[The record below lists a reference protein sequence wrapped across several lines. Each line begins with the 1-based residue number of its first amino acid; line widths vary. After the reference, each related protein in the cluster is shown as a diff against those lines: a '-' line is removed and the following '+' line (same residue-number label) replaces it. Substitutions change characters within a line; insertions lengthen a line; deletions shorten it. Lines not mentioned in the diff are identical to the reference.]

1 MGTELEEMV
10 RVVGR
15 SGRSPDYD
23 ANASDNID
31 NADDDDGDDDDE
43 LC

>member
-1 MGTELEEMV
+1 MGTELEEMA

-23 ANASDNID
+23 DNAHENID
-31 NADDDDGDDDDE
+31 NADDDDGE
-43 LC
+43 LW

>member
-1 MGTELEEMV
+1 MGTELEEMA
-10 RVVGR
+10 RVAGR

-23 ANASDNID
+23 DNAYDDKID
-31 NADDDDGDDDDE
+31 NADDDDRE

>member
-1 MGTELEEMV
+1 MGTELEEMA
-10 RVVGR
+10 RVAGR

-23 ANASDNID
+23 VNASDNID
-31 NADDDDGDDDDE
+31 NADDGGG